1 MTIEELFSIQTD
13 SNKLR
18 SKYLELAKLEDF
30 NPYRSNIISDMP
42 KGQSEKNFLEWYT
55 EEKERI
61 ESEIDFYKKKLQE
74 DRKKIDDYIEQASY
88 PECDIIRFRVINNL
102 SWEEIGDYTG
112 YSRRY
117 VSKIFWEYVNKYDQN
132 DQDDRTKV

>member
-18 SKYLELAKLEDF
+18 SLYLELAKHEDF
-30 NPYRSNIISDMP
+30 NPYKSNVISDMP
-42 KGQSEKNFLEWYT
+42 KGHSEKDFLEWYV

-74 DRKKIDDYIEQASY
+74 DRKKIDEYIEQASY
-88 PECDIIRFRVINNL
+88 PESDIIRFRVINNL

-112 YSRRY
+112 YTGRQASNKFWKHIRKSSEI
-117 VSKIFWEYVNKYDQN
+117 SKISDV
-132 DQDDRTKV
+132 